1 MINILEILNRE
12 IEERKR
18 VAKLNYQ
25 KLQDQSEEIKKLRAE
40 NEILRKDLF
49 ELSQEHFKIDS
60 SKIIKVEPRFKKFGL

>member
-25 KLQDQSEEIKKLRAE
+25 KLQDQSEEIKKLKSE

-49 ELSQEHFKIDS
+49 ELSQEYFNNKN
-60 SKIIKVEPRFKKFGL
+60 K

>member
-25 KLQDQSEEIKKLRAE
+25 KLQDQSEEIKKLKEE

-49 ELSQEHFKIDS
+49 ELSQEHFNNKN
-60 SKIIKVEPRFKKFGL
+60 K